1 LAASRVSSVH
11 QSLTE
16 DSEPPD
22 LKMAEARDRLEKP
35 VDYAAIFANRRSRG
49 VLLDDEPASR
59 LGVFEH
65 PVRRLP
71 SGSRVYPQPGSLVG
85 GNYSSWRPG
94 HGNGSGS
101 GQSRFRSSQGRE
113 NVPMASARRERG
125 GASRSLLP
133 SWYPRT
139 PLRDITHIMRVNSP
153 VLLVINQFWVELAV
167 LALVFACTGDLL
179 LCLWLCQFQAI
190 ERKRRAGTGVDSGL
204 GAETP
209 ARQQVRVLE
218 TPLALAADEHN
229 CVMVTPAPAVG
240 LKRSFPPS
248 TAKVHKMLLDI
259 TKEISEEEE
268 EAGFITPEKKLLN
281 SIDVVEKIVMAE
293 IQKLKS
299 TPLAKR
305 QEREKRVKTLMS
317 MR

>member
-1 LAASRVSSVH
+1 
-11 QSLTE
+11 
-16 DSEPPD
+16 
-22 LKMAEARDRLEKP
+22 MAEARDRLEKP
-35 VDYAAIFANRRSRG
+35 VDYAAIFANRRSHG
-49 VLLDDEPASR
+49 VLLDEPEAG
-59 LGVFEH
+59 LGVLEH

-71 SGSRVYPQPGSLVG
+71 SGSRVYPQPG

-94 HGNGSGS
+94 HGNGSG
-101 GQSRFRSSQGRE
+101 QSPFRFSQGRE
-113 NVPMASARRERG
+113 NVTMASARRGRG
-125 GASRSLLP
+125 GASGSLLP

-139 PLRDITHIMRVNSP
+139 PLRDITHIMR
-153 VLLVINQFWVELAV
+153 
-167 LALVFACTGDLL
+167 
-179 LCLWLCQFQAI
+179 AI
-190 ERKRRAGTGVDSGL
+190 ERKRRAGMGVESAL
-204 GAETP
+204 GGETP
-209 ARQQVRVLE
+209 SHQQVRFLE
-218 TPLALAADEHN
+218 TPVALAEDEHN

-240 LKRSFPPS
+240 LKRSCPPS

-259 TKEISEEEE
+259 TKEISEKDE

>member
-1 LAASRVSSVH
+1 RNSLSSPRILAASRVSSVH

-71 SGSRVYPQPGSLVG
+71 SGSRVPGSLVG

-101 GQSRFRSSQGRE
+101 GQSQFRSSQGRE

-139 PLRDITHIMRVNSP
+139 PLRDITHIMR
-153 VLLVINQFWVELAV
+153 
-167 LALVFACTGDLL
+167 
-179 LCLWLCQFQAI
+179 AI
-190 ERKRRAGTGVDSGL
+190 ERKRRAGMGVDSGL

-209 ARQQVRVLE
+209 SRQQVRVLE
-218 TPLALAADEHN
+218 TPLALAADEPN

-240 LKRSFPPS
+240 LKRSCPPS